1 MTRSARR
8 RHQYAVDLPGY
19 VALETADDLPLALAL
34 RGAPRALCSD
44 IGPLHLL
51 SSGEGRVGHSE
62 PHGAMLERSHR
73 GSGPIS
79 LTTALEGVAE
89 DLYVLSISLTYHLCE
104 LLVVEVTVGA
114 RAPGARRI
122 GCVWQLSVDA
132 YSLGD
137 KLEVFFEVLEA
148 THIVG
153 QDVLA

>member
-79 LTTALEGVAE
+79 LTTAL
-89 DLYVLSISLTYHLCE
+89 
-104 LLVVEVTVGA
+104 GA
-114 RAPGARRI
+114 RSPPVITRRGCPPWRGAT
-122 GCVWQLSVDA
+122 VV
-132 YSLGD
+132 
-137 KLEVFFEVLEA
+137 
-148 THIVG
+148 
-153 QDVLA
+153 

>member
-62 PHGAMLERSHR
+62 PHGAMLDRSHR

-79 LTTALEGVAE
+79 LTTALVVGPGIESLADAVAKEVEAE
-89 DLYVLSISLTYHLCE
+89 DGEEDRHPRE
-104 LLVVEVTVGA
+104 EGHPPGRREVGLGLEEH
-114 RAPGARRI
+114 RAPARFP
-122 GCVWQLSVDA
+122 W
-132 YSLGD
+132 LGPET
-137 KLEVFFEVLEA
+137 EVR
-148 THIVG
+148 
-153 QDVLA
+153 